1 MLRTIDGVDRLP
13 IVTVFN
19 KTDLI
24 DDVTRE
30 RLSQLAP
37 DAFLVSSAS
46 GDGVDALRAHVEGML
61 PKPNVHVE
69 ALLPYTAGS
78 LLSKIREYGNVESVE
93 YRDDGVMLEADVDE
107 HLAAQV
113 IEQSIDDAHDMHDGG
128 ADDAE
133 EGDFDRAA
141 RAMLERDERHA

>member
-1 MLRTIDGVDRLP
+1 
-13 IVTVFN
+13 VTVFN

-30 RLSQLAP
+30 RLHRLAP

-69 ALLPYTAGS
+69 ALLPYAAGS
-78 LLSKIREYGNVESVE
+78 LLSRIREYGNVESVE
-93 YRDDGVMLEADVDE
+93 YRDDGVMLQADVDE

-113 IEQSIDDAHDMHDGG
+113 MDQAVDG
-128 ADDAE
+128 D
-133 EGDFDRAA
+133 
-141 RAMLERDERHA
+141 